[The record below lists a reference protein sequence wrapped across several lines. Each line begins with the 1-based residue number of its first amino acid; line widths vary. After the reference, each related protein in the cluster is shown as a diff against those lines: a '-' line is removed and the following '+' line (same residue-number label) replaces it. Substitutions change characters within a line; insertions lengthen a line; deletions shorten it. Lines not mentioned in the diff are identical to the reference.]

1 MDKSNKPPII
11 EISLKVNELK
21 KDITAIR
28 SDISYIKIKLD
39 ALMKSKEEQ
48 EVKQVREEQ
57 RGWWFA

>member
-1 MDKSNKPPII
+1 MEKSNKPPII

-39 ALMKSKEEQ
+39 ALMKSKEEKEIQ
-48 EVKQVREEQ
+48 QVREEQ
-57 RGWWFA
+57 RGWFFN

>member
-1 MDKSNKPPII
+1 MEKSNKPPII

-48 EVKQVREEQ
+48 EVKRVREEQ

>member
-1 MDKSNKPPII
+1 MEKSNKPPII

-39 ALMKSKEEQ
+39 ALMKAKEEKEIQ
-48 EVKQVREEQ
+48 QVREEQ
-57 RGWWFA
+57 RGWFFN

>member
-39 ALMKSKEEQ
+39 ALVKSKEEQ

-57 RGWWFA
+57 KGWWFA

>member
-11 EISLKVNELK
+11 EISFKIDNLK
-21 KDITAIR
+21 KDINAIR

-48 EVKQVREEQ
+48 EVKRVREEQ

>member
-57 RGWWFA
+57 RGWFFN

>member
-1 MDKSNKPPII
+1 MEKSNKPPII

-57 RGWWFA
+57 RGWFFN

>member
-1 MDKSNKPPII
+1 MEKSNKPPII

>member
-39 ALMKSKEEQ
+39 ALMKSKEEKEIQ
-48 EVKQVREEQ
+48 QVREEQ
-57 RGWWFA
+57 RGWFFN